1 MEGNPIEL
9 RGVTPEEEFWKR
21 YSAILSM
28 LGHMKERADL
38 IRRIRGEAVI
48 PEHARD
54 LAIKA
59 LSTELTENKAFFFDY
74 LLNFISVSM
83 QVLHRADIEMEFTI
97 NEEGRIEM
105 DRNRLVVDDQAQ
117 DIPIEIGGR
126 FMNVILDTRGPKKID
141 ALLVFF
147 REEEARYDKLFGGIM
162 DRCSLQ
168 VMEEI
173 YPRRC
178 NHIKLKLPAQSLIEY
193 RITLH

>member
-1 MEGNPIEL
+1 MVDNQIEL
-9 RGVTPEEEFWKR
+9 KGTTPDEEFWKR
-21 YSAILSM
+21 LLGVQTM
-28 LGHMKERADL
+28 LVHMRERADL
-38 IRRIRGEAVI
+38 IRRIREETVI

-59 LSTELTENKAFFFDY
+59 MSIELLENKKIFFDY

-97 NEEGRIEM
+97 IEGGRIEM
-105 DRNRLVVDDQAQ
+105 NSNRLIVDGEVQN
-117 DIPIEIGGR
+117 IPIEIGTR
-126 FMNVILDTRGPKKID
+126 FTGLILDNKGSKKLD
-141 ALLVFF
+141 AILLFF

-168 VMEEI
+168 IMDEL

-178 NHIKLKLPAQSLIEY
+178 AHVRLKLPAQSLIEY
-193 RITLH
+193 RVSL

>member
-1 MEGNPIEL
+1 MVDNQIEL
-9 RGVTPEEEFWKR
+9 KGTTPDEEFLKR
-21 YSAILSM
+21 FSGVRTM
-28 LGHMKERADL
+28 LVHMRERADL
-38 IRRIRGEAVI
+38 IRRIREETVI

-59 LSTELTENKAFFFDY
+59 MSIELLENKKIFFDY

-97 NEEGRIEM
+97 IEGGRIEM
-105 DRNRLVVDDQAQ
+105 NSNRLIVDGEVQ
-117 DIPIEIGGR
+117 DIPIEIGTR
-126 FMNVILDTRGPKKID
+126 FTGLILDNKGSKKLD
-141 ALLVFF
+141 AILLFF

-168 VMEEI
+168 IMDEL

-178 NHIKLKLPAQSLIEY
+178 AHVRLKLPAQSLIEY
-193 RITLH
+193 RVSL